1 MSQRV
6 SSFPAAGRWLF
17 AVASGG
23 FVGGRWRRR
32 MVALVAGAVG
42 ALSLAPFDFLPA
54 MVIAM
59 TMAVWL
65 VDAAAL
71 DGATGQSSPAPT
83 PLREAGRRAR
93 AAAALGWWFGFGY
106 FVAGLWWLGAA
117 FLVEAEEFA
126 WALPL
131 GVLGLPAGLAI
142 FTAAGFG
149 LAGALWSPGPVRVLT
164 LAGALG
170 ASEYLRGVLLSGFPW
185 NTFGMAFGG
194 HLLTAQIA
202 SVVGMYGLS
211 VLTVAICAA
220 PATLASPARPVDD
233 LARGW
238 LSRFA
243 PAGAAL
249 AALLALAVFGYDRI
263 PAGPG
268 PQEPGVR
275 IRLVQ
280 PGISQDTTVFN
291 WDNREKILNQ
301 YIRLSEG
308 QAPDAGLGPRGVTHL
323 IWPESAFPFLLAD
336 HPEARAAIGDM
347 LPPGAVL
354 ITGAARGEA
363 LTPGGRPNR
372 FYNSMQVVNH
382 DGRITAVYDK
392 SHLVP
397 FGEYLPLSGLLDS
410 LGLRQFVHIPGG
422 FTAGAPGGSLEVPG
436 FPPVTPL
443 ICYEAIFPGFG
454 PARGARGAIVNVTND
469 GWFGQTPGPW
479 QHLSQARL
487 RAIEQG
493 LPLVRVANTG
503 ISVVVDSWGRTNTF
517 LPLGK
522 IGYADSTLPSALPPT
537 AYAQSGDLF
546 FVLLLIFCFGCS
558 AFAGRRPDPAT
569 DSRQL
574 VNHAN
579 GDLQ

>member
-1 MSQRV
+1 MRQRAN
-6 SSFPAAGRWLF
+6 SSPAAGGRLF
-17 AVASGG
+17 AVANGVFTGG
-23 FVGGRWRRR
+23 GWRRR
-32 MVALVAGAVG
+32 VVALAAGAVG

-54 MVIAM
+54 MFIAM

-71 DGATGQSSPAPT
+71 TGAPGQPPS
-83 PLREAGRRAR
+83 LREAGRRAR

-149 LAGALWSPGPVRVLT
+149 LAGALWSRGPVRVLT

-170 ASEYLRGVLLSGFPW
+170 VSEYLRGVLLSGFPW

-220 PATLASPARPVDD
+220 PATLASPARPD
-233 LARGW
+233 APAHGW

-249 AALLALAVFGYDRI
+249 AALAGLAVFGYGRI
-263 PAGPG
+263 PAGSG

-280 PGISQDTTVFN
+280 PGVSQDTTVFN

-308 QAPDAGLGPRGVTHL
+308 QTPDAGLAPQGVTHL

-336 HPEARAAIGDM
+336 HPEALAAIGDM

-363 LTPGGRPNR
+363 LAPGGRPQR

-382 DGRITAVYDK
+382 DGKITAVYDK

-397 FGEYLPLSGLLDS
+397 FGEYLPFSGLLDS

-422 FTAGAPGGSLEVPG
+422 FTPGAPGGSLEVPG
-436 FPPVTPL
+436 LPPVTPL

-454 PARGARGAIVNVTND
+454 PARGARGAILNVTND
-469 GWFGQTPGPW
+469 GWFGHTPGPW
-479 QHLSQARL
+479 QHLAQARL

-522 IGYADSTLPSALPPT
+522 IGYTDSTLPSALPPT
-537 AYAQSGDLF
+537 AYAQSGELF

-558 AFAGRRPDPAT
+558 ALAGRRPDAAT
-569 DSRQL
+569 ESRQL

>member
-1 MSQRV
+1 MTRQVRGLLGWGRRCC
-6 SSFPAAGRWLF
+6 AAAAPVLM
-17 AVASGG
+17 
-23 FVGGRWRRR
+23 GGRWRRR
-32 MVALVAGAVG
+32 MTALIAGATG
-42 ALSLAPFDFLPA
+42 ALSLAPVDFLPA
-54 MVIAM
+54 MFVAL

-65 VDAAAL
+65 IDAVVR
-71 DGATGQSSPAPT
+71 DSATSEDSPVRCIG
-83 PLREAGRRAR
+83 LRAR

-131 GVLGLPAGLAI
+131 GVLGLPAGLAL

-149 LAGALWSPGPVRVLT
+149 LAGALWSRGAVRILT

-194 HLLTAQIA
+194 HLLTAQAA
-202 SVVGMYGLS
+202 SIVGMYGLT

-220 PATLASPARPVDD
+220 PAALASPAGGMGDSLSDRFWLRR
-233 LARGW
+233 LAPPGV
-238 LSRFA
+238 
-243 PAGAAL
+243 AAIGL
-249 AALLALAVFGYDRI
+249 VALVVYGYGRI
-263 PAGPG
+263 PHGPEVA
-268 PQEPGVR
+268 EPGVR
-275 IRLVQ
+275 LRLVQ
-280 PGISQDTTVFN
+280 PGVSQDTTVFN

-308 QAPDAGLGPRGVTHL
+308 DGAGASLAQQNVTHV
-323 IWPESAFPFLLAD
+323 IWPESALPFLLAD

-354 ITGAARGEA
+354 VTGAARGEA

-372 FYNSMQVVNH
+372 FYNSMQVVDH
-382 DGRITAVYDK
+382 EGKITGVYDK

-397 FGEYLPLSGLLDS
+397 FGEYLPLSGVLDS

-422 FTAGAPGGSLEVPG
+422 FAPGAPGGGLDVPG
-436 FPPVTPL
+436 LPPVTPL

-454 PARGARGAIVNVTND
+454 PARTERGVILNVTND

-479 QHLSQARL
+479 QHLAQARL

-503 ISVVVDSWGRTNTF
+503 ISAVVDSWGRTNTF

-522 IGYADSTLPSALPPT
+522 IGYADSALPSALAPT
-537 AYAQSGDLF
+537 AYAKSGDLF

-558 AFAGRRPDPAT
+558 ALAGWRRDAAT
-569 DSRQL
+569 DCRQL
-574 VNHAN
+574 VDHAN
-579 GDLQ
+579 GDSQ